1 MHDKLTKLPVT
12 VLLIHGHV
20 DHAMGAA
27 EFDDI
32 YMNRVDDY
40 IFHEHGR
47 GEFRTEAPAVMQN
60 GVHVTEKD
68 LVPTCRVDALRDLRE
83 GNILDLGDVRIEVY
97 ECPEYTKGSV
107 VFLIQEERMLP
118 LGDACNNSTFLFD
131 SYSISILEYYRSLNT
146 LLAKLSGKYDTVLM
160 SHDNGMGHPNQIEG
174 VIKACE
180 DIFFRGYR

>member
-131 SYSISILEYYRSLNT
+131 SYTPAVKKCCQMKKRLWILPLRGLSLRKLCAT
-146 LLAKLSGKYDTVLM
+146 MICLYSLL
-160 SHDNGMGHPNQIEG
+160 
-174 VIKACE
+174 
-180 DIFFRGYR
+180 FRVPSRM